1 MPGRRRD
8 RLPSPRGHPADLAPH
23 SRPVPRRQLPVS
35 DLLRSVPD
43 RPDVPLSAVR
53 RSVPMTAP
61 SREVDVGGP
70 RFAAWVTTVVL
81 AVVLL
86 TGSGWLLAA
95 QAVVFAVGAFAGLR
109 FGAFGVLFRVRV
121 APRLGPVR
129 EREPEAPPRFAQF
142 VGFVFA
148 VVGTLG
154 YLLSAPLAGAIATG
168 RPLVA
173 PLLTAAPGFCLG
185 CEMYLLIRGPVG
197 RRASPRVPAA

>member
-1 MPGRRRD
+1 MQGPRRD
-8 RLPSPRGHPADLAPH
+8 RLPSRRGHPADLAPH
-23 SRPVPRRQLPVS
+23 SRSVPRRQLPVS

-53 RSVPMTAP
+53 RSVPMSAP
-61 SREVDVGGP
+61 SREVDVRGP

-109 FGAFGVLFRVRV
+109 FAPYGVLFRVLV

-129 EREPEAPPRFAQF
+129 EREPEAPPRFAQL
-142 VGFVFA
+142 VGLVFA
-148 VVGTLG
+148 VVGALG
-154 YLLSAPLAGAIATG
+154 YLLSAPVLGAIATG
-168 RPLVA
+168 LALVA
-173 PLLTAAPGFCLG
+173 ALLNVATGFCLG
-185 CEMYLLIRGPVG
+185 CEMYLLL
-197 RRASPRVPAA
+197 RRATASRTPARTA